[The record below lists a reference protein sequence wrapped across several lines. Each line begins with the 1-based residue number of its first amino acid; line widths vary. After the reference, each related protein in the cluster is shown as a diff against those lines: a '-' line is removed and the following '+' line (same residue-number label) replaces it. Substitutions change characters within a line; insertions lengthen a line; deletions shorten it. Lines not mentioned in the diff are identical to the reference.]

1 MAGRVFQTGHT
12 KEGRKSTSNIHFSS
26 KFVDDAADPSYRCY
40 HSKVVIDIFEYQ
52 RENIVLRTIA
62 Q

>member
-26 KFVDDAADPSYRCY
+26 KFADDTADPSYRCC
-40 HSKVVIDIFEYQ
+40 HSKVILDIFEYQ
-52 RENIVLRTIA
+52 RENVLRTIA